1 MAKND
6 FDIDFDF
13 EKEYGFDPKAIL
25 DSEYTDDDLDLSQF
39 DDEALGIDLGEDPQ
53 SEFDDFDLEGLDLDE
68 AGDVPFERAVW
79 QEPEEEEVFEEE
91 AAETFDEEAL
101 DLDDL
106 DFEDDAEGSA
116 DEEMAFTRRASFFGM
131 ETGALPVQPE
141 APADEEPADDVYADD
156 AAEDEVPAY
165 EDAPYEESGNEDPA
179 DEVNLPEE
187 TTEESEEPAVR
198 RRRERAP
205 REKKERKPIQV
216 KMPPVLTNLVRLYL
230 PTQQQIRERMEQPE
244 GRRRR
249 KPSKMQIFKEFYL
262 PSIILGLALVL
273 ILSFVIG
280 SLSNAIDAAQL
291 KREQEKQ
298 KAQQESIAAEQ
309 LATEGVRIL
318 TEAEKLAQSY
328 DFDGAITLIDSYMGE
343 KSQEMTIK
351 RAEYQTARNSLVEH
365 QDPTLIPNLSFHVLV
380 ADMTRAV
387 ADDEYGGS
395 YNRNFVSVAEFERI
409 LDQLYLNNYVL
420 VNFDDFVGA
429 ASMDGTS
436 ETYEET
442 SIWLP
447 EGKKPVMLTETM
459 VNYFGYMVD
468 GNGDGTPDS
477 QGGGFAHRLVVDG
490 NGDIKAE
497 YVDSNNVTQ
506 VGNYD
511 LVPILEE
518 FIAEHPDFSYK
529 GARATLA
536 VCGYEGIFGY
546 RIQSETQANKGL
558 DYYNEQVVGATQI
571 VNALR
576 EKGYR
581 LACYTFDNKDYSN
594 ISADQVNQDIQ
605 KWKSQIAPVIG
616 EIDTIVFARG
626 KDIGDYTGGKFDV
639 LHNAGFRFMLKSG
652 DSPYTE
658 VNNTYVRQTRLMV
671 TGENMVAKSSM
682 FTDNGLFD
690 PNTVLDLSIR
700 GNVPVG

>member
-6 FDIDFDF
+6 FDLDFDF

-25 DSEYTDDDLDLSQF
+25 DSEYTDEDLDLSQF
-39 DDEALGIDLGEDPQ
+39 DDEALGLGVESE
-53 SEFDDFDLEGLDLDE
+53 SEFDDFDLDGLDLGEETAE
-68 AGDVPFERAVW
+68 AAFEPAG
-79 QEPEEEEVFEEE
+79 EPSFEEP
-91 AAETFDEEAL
+91 AEDL
-101 DLDDL
+101 SLDDL
-106 DFEDDAEGSA
+106 DLDGLGFEDEE
-116 DEEMAFTRRASFFGM
+116 DEEYPDDADLTADMDFTRRANFFGM
-131 ETGALPVQPE
+131 DTGVLPQQPE
-141 APADEEPADDVYADD
+141 P
-156 AAEDEVPAY
+156 EVPAY
-165 EDAPYEESGNEDPA
+165 EEPVYEESSFEEPQYEEPVYQEAASEELAYEEA
-179 DEVNLPEE
+179 DQEPYE
-187 TTEESEEPAVR
+187 TENSEEPEGSAVR
-198 RRRERAP
+198 RRRERT
-205 REKKERKPIQV
+205 RKERKPAQLKV
-216 KMPPVLTNLVRLYL
+216 PPVLTNLVRLYL
-230 PTQQQIRERMEQPE
+230 PTQQEIHARMESTD

-249 KPSKMQIFKEFYL
+249 KPSRQQIFKEYYL
-262 PSIILGLALVL
+262 PTIILGLSIVL

-280 SLSNAIDAAQL
+280 ALSNAIDSAQL
-291 KREQEKQ
+291 KREQEEQ

-309 LATEGVRIL
+309 LATEGVRL
-318 TEAEKLAQSY
+318 LAEAEKLAQSY
-328 DFDGAITLIDSYMGE
+328 DYDGAIAVLDSYMGE
-343 KSQEMTIK
+343 MSQEMTLK
-351 RAEYQTARNSLVEH
+351 KAEYVNAKSTLVEH
-365 QDPTLIPNLSFHVLV
+365 QDPTLIPNLSFHVLI
-380 ADMTRAV
+380 ADMNRAV
-387 ADDEYGGS
+387 ADEEYGGS
-395 YNRNFVSVAEFERI
+395 YNRNFVSTAEFEKI

-436 ETYEET
+436 AVYEEM

-447 EGKKPVMLTETM
+447 AGKKPVMITETM

-477 QGGGFAHRLVVDG
+477 GGGGFAHRLVVDG
-490 NGDIKAE
+490 SGDIKAE
-497 YVDSNNVTQ
+497 YVDENNVTQ

-511 LVPILEE
+511 LVPILED
-518 FIAEHPDFSYK
+518 FIADHPDFSYR

-558 DYYNEQVVGATQI
+558 DYYNEQVVGATKV

-581 LACYTFDNKDYSN
+581 LACYSFENKDYSN

-616 EIDTIVFARG
+616 EVDTIVFARG

-639 LHNAGFRFMLKSG
+639 LHNAGFRYMLKSG
-652 DSPYTE
+652 DAPYTE

>member
-25 DSEYTDDDLDLSQF
+25 DSEYTDEELDLSQF
-39 DDEALGIDLGEDPQ
+39 DDEALGINLEADAQ
-53 SEFDDFDLEGLDLDE
+53 SEFDDFDLDGLNLEGN
-68 AGDVPFERAVW
+68 AGDVPFERSVW
-79 QEPEEEEVFEEE
+79 KEPEEEQP
-91 AAETFDEEAL
+91 FDEEKEPG
-101 DLDDL
+101 LDDL
-106 DFEDDAEGSA
+106 DFEETEDADGDDLN
-116 DEEMAFTRRASFFGM
+116 EEMAFTRRANFFGM
-131 ETGALPVQPE
+131 KTGALPVQPE
-141 APADEEPADDVYADD
+141 APASEEPADEETVSEAIDYEEPGYEEADD
-156 AAEDEVPAY
+156 EA
-165 EDAPYEESGNEDPA
+165 PA
-179 DEVNLPEE
+179 DDVILPEE

-198 RRRERAP
+198 RRRERTP
-205 REKKERKPIQV
+205 REKKERKSNQV
-216 KMPPVLTNLVRLYL
+216 KMPHVLTNLVRLYL

-244 GRRRR
+244 GHRRR
-249 KPSKMQIFKEFYL
+249 KPTRQQMFKEFYL
-262 PSIILGLALVL
+262 PSIILGLSLVL
-273 ILSFVIG
+273 ILSFMIG
-280 SLSNAIDAAQL
+280 SLSNAIDAIQL
-291 KREQEKQ
+291 KRDQEKQ

-309 LATEGVRIL
+309 LATEGVRVL
-318 TEAEKLAQSY
+318 AEAEKLAQSY
-328 DFDGAITLIDSYMGE
+328 DYDGAIGMIDSYMGE
-343 KSQEMTIK
+343 KSQEMTMK
-351 RAEYQTARNSLVEH
+351 RAEYQNARNSLVEH

-380 ADMTRAV
+380 ADMNRAV

-395 YNRNFVSVAEFERI
+395 YNRNFVSTAEFERI

-420 VNFDDFVGA
+420 VNFENFVGA

-442 SIWLP
+442 PIWLP
-447 EGKKPVMLTETM
+447 EGKKPVMITETM

-468 GNGDGTPDS
+468 GNGDGTPDA
-477 QGGGFAHRLVVDG
+477 QGGGFAHRLVVDA

-511 LVPILEE
+511 LVPILED
-518 FIAEHPDFSYK
+518 FIAEHPDFSYR

-546 RIQSETQANKGL
+546 RIQSETQAKKGL
-558 DYYNEQVVGATQI
+558 DYYNEQVVGATQV

-581 LACYTFDNKDYSN
+581 LACYTFENKDYSN

-605 KWKSQIAPVIG
+605 QWKSQIAPVIG

-639 LHNAGFRFMLKSG
+639 LHKAGFRFMLKSG
-652 DSPYTE
+652 EAPYTE
-658 VNNTYVRQTRLMV
+658 VNNTYIRQTRLMV
-671 TGENMVAKSSM
+671 TGENMVAKASM

-700 GNVPVG
+700 GNVPTG

>member
-25 DSEYTDDDLDLSQF
+25 DSDYTDEDLDLSQF
-39 DDEALGIDLGEDPQ
+39 DDEALGLDLESD
-53 SEFDDFDLEGLDLDE
+53 SEFADFDLDSIELE
-68 AGDVPFERAVW
+68 EEVQPVSVPQTA
-79 QEPEEEEVFEEE
+79 QEPVFEEE
-91 AAETFDEEAL
+91 DETL

-106 DFEDDAEGSA
+106 DFDEEEDDAFGEEV
-116 DEEMAFTRRASFFGM
+116 EEMDFSRRASFFGM
-131 ETGALPVQPE
+131 DTGNVPQQEPIYEEPVYEE
-141 APADEEPADDVYADD
+141 AAYEEPAYDQEEGYEVSD
-156 AAEDEVPAY
+156 A
-165 EDAPYEESGNEDPA
+165 EE
-179 DEVNLPEE
+179 LPEE
-187 TTEESEEPAVR
+187 PDAENTEEPEEPAVR

-205 REKKERKPIQV
+205 RQKKERKPIEV
-216 KMPPVLTNLVRLYL
+216 KIPPVLTNLVQLYF

-249 KPSKMQIFKEFYL
+249 KPSKLQIFKEFYL
-262 PSIILGLALVL
+262 PAVILGLAVVL

-280 SLSNAIDAAQL
+280 SLSNAIDSAQL

-318 TEAEKLAQSY
+318 AEAEKLAQSY
-328 DFDGAITLIDSYMGE
+328 DYDGAIGLLDSYSGE
-343 KSQEMTIK
+343 MSQEMTAK
-351 RAEYQTARNSLVEH
+351 KAEYVNIRATLVEH

-395 YNRNFVSVAEFERI
+395 YNRNFVSVAEFEKI
-409 LDQLYLNNYVL
+409 LNQLYMNNYVL
-420 VNFDDFVGA
+420 VNFENFVGA

-436 ETYEET
+436 EVYEET

-468 GNGDGTPDS
+468 GNGDGTPDA
-477 QGGGFAHRLVVDG
+477 QGGGFANKLVVDA

-497 YVDSNNVTQ
+497 YVDENNVTQ

-511 LVPILEE
+511 LVPVLED

-546 RIQSETQANKGL
+546 RIQSESIAKKGN
-558 DYYNEQVVGATQI
+558 DYYNEQVVGATK
-571 VNALR
+571 VVDALR
-576 EKGYR
+576 AKGYR
-581 LACYTFDNKDYSN
+581 LACYSFDNKDYSN

-605 KWKSQIAPVIG
+605 QWKSQIAPVIG

-626 KDIGDYTGGKFDV
+626 KDIGDYTGGKFEV

-682 FTDNGLFD
+682 FTDNSLFD